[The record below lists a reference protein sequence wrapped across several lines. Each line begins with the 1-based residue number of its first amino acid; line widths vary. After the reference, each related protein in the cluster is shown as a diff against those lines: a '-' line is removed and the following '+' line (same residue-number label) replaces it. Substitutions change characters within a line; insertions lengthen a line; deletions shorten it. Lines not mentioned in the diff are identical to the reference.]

1 MIKQA
6 CLLLLLSIT
15 FYCQVNAQNSAK
27 VKRGENELGFLLSKT
42 SFMLLNGSNQ
52 NLINSFESN
61 SSFEMGFSVG
71 FPAKNKRL
79 SYHMEIRI
87 SQKYGSVTLINDD
100 HSKVSEYLIQLPFLI
115 KQYLVDDEKYVK
127 PYIAI
132 GVYSELPLYQKLY
145 LSDGIQVPTDF
156 IDEYKMSYLKF
167 GVLGEW
173 GTNFVVDE
181 NSSFSLGLRVALDF
195 KDMYINSN
203 NNPAYDYSV
212 YSINFK
218 YLYGF

>member
-1 MIKQA
+1 
-6 CLLLLLSIT
+6 
-15 FYCQVNAQNSAK
+15 
-27 VKRGENELGFLLSKT
+27 
-42 SFMLLNGSNQ
+42 
-52 NLINSFESN
+52 
-61 SSFEMGFSVG
+61 MGFSVG
-71 FPAKNKRL
+71 FPAKNRRL